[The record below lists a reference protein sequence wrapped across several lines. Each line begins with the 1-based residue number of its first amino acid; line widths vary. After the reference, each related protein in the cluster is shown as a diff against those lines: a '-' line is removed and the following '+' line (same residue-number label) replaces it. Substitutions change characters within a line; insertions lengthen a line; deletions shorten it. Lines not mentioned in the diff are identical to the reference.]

1 MDKENLEFAILD
13 DNVEITIE
21 YDGDDGMI
29 CTRIRN
35 YPKLI
40 NHILDES
47 MKQKDVETG
56 NCENRK
62 YVKEWLET
70 ILVQKNIM
78 TNITKLEKQIH
89 NNMIEGLSEFVS
101 EIEKALREGKEEYE
115 EGENIFKELHSKI
128 DILHNRINKEYQKN
142 LDYFTKL
149 LKQAKQELN
158 ELQK

>member
-1 MDKENLEFAILD
+1 MDKENLKFTILD
-13 DNVEITIE
+13 DTVEITIE
-21 YDGDDGMI
+21 DDGDGYMVG
-29 CTRIRN
+29 TRVQN
-35 YPKLI
+35 HPKLI

-47 MKQKDVETG
+47 MEQKDIETFG
-56 NCENRK
+56 CENRK
-62 YVKEWLET
+62 YAKEWLET

-101 EIEKALREGKEEYE
+101 EIEKALIEGKEEYE
-115 EGENIFKELHSKI
+115 EGENIFKELQSKI

-149 LKQAKQELN
+149 LEQAKQELN
-158 ELQK
+158 KLQK